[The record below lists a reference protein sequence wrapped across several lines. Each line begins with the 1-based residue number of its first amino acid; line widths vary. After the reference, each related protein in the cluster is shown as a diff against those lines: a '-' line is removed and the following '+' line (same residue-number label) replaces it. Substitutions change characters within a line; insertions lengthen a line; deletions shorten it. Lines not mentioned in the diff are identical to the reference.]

1 MKLKTKTSKPKPGI
15 PYSIWYWVL
24 VGALI
29 WLGIILPFT
38 VKADTLQIEVV
49 GELSYYNNT
58 VADSVI
64 RENRLELECVPGDV
78 TGDGLVTSGDLWSMI
93 RHVYFGA
100 SLPEPQRYES
110 STLLSIQNIT
120 VTGSADTTIVDTTW
134 VMRHEVIPQEVAP

>member
-78 TGDGLVTSGDLWSMI
+78 TGDGEVTMGDVMSLVYYVL
-93 RHVYFGA
+93 FGRD
-100 SLPEPQRYES
+100 LPEPQKYES
-110 STLLSIQNIT
+110 TTLLSILE
-120 VTGSADTTIVDTTW
+120 VTGEDTTW
-134 VMRHEVIPQEVAP
+134 VLRHEVIPTVEVP